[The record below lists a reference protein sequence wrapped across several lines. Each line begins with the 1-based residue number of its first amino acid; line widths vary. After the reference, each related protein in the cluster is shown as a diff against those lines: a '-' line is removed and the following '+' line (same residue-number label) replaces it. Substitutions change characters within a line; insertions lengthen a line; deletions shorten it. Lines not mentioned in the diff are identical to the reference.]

1 MPHFLIGFVVLAGVL
16 RVAALLVSIRN
27 EKRMKAA
34 GAAEYGAGTSTAL
47 ALAHIA
53 FYLASIAEGFWRSA
67 PVSAVTFA
75 GLILYGLAMCA
86 LIWVMVTLGRFWTV
100 KIIIAKDHDLV
111 TNRLFR
117 LIRHPNYYLNM
128 VPELIGFALA
138 LQSYATL
145 FLGLPVYL
153 AILLRRIRQE
163 EKAMREA
170 FQAY

>member
-1 MPHFLIGFVVLAGVL
+1 MTLLLTAFVVLAGVL

-34 GAAEYGAGTSTAL
+34 GAAEYGSGTSTLL

-53 FYLASIAEGFWRSA
+53 FYLAAIAEGFWRA
-67 PVSAVTFA
+67 LPVSIVTFA

-128 VPELIGFALA
+128 VPELIGFALV

-153 AILLRRIRQE
+153 TILLRRIRQE
-163 EKAMREA
+163 EKVMREA